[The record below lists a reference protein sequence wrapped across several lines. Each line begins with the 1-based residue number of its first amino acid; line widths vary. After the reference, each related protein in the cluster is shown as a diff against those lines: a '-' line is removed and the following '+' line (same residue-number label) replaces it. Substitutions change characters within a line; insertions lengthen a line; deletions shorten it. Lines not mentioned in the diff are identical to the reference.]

1 MPEIFPHQSFDDQVQ
16 RTTKFRSLFCNIK
29 QNTYPLV
36 TFETFIS
43 AAITQQSTHE
53 YGRINHVKLK
63 RNDTPDRTVHG
74 AIMGPTWVLSAPD
87 RPHVGPM
94 NLAIRDYITTKWAW
108 EEACVYMMWYMV
120 HVVIFI
126 PVQMRG
132 ITACVTAVN
141 IYDMHHIFSSVFAAT
156 LCFICPEKHIYG
168 YHINHPVTRNVTI
181 LFIKVW

>member
-1 MPEIFPHQSFDDQVQ
+1 MLEIFPRQSYDDQVHM
-16 RTTKFRSLFCNIK
+16 TSKFPSLFCNIK
-29 QNTYPLV
+29 QNTSPLV
-36 TFETFIS
+36 TFDTFIW

-74 AIMGPTWVLSAPD
+74 AIMGLTWVLSAPD
-87 RPHVGPM
+87 GPHVGPM
-94 NLAIRDYITTKWAW
+94 NLAIRDYITTKWAR
-108 EEACVYMMWYMV
+108 EESCVYMMWYMV
-120 HVVIFI
+120 HVIISI

-156 LCFICPEKHIYG
+156 LCFICPKTYLRLPHES
-168 YHINHPVTRNVTI
+168 
-181 LFIKVW
+181 